1 MSKRTSSDPTHS
13 SKRPSSADPTSLS
26 ASRRNSS
33 GGSTGRSAVSKS
45 ATHATDLLFPITS
58 PTLARGGTGSGERNR
73 STVAP
78 MRHSARHKKQHIMGD
93 ETIDE
98 PSGDLDMEID
108 MNEWKLIG
116 YPGTYAEG
124 VYEGQ
129 LRSNCE
135 EVAVKVVSL
144 RNPSIRESKW
154 VQEELR
160 KIEGEI
166 TENHVL
172 KLCEKKVLNE
182 LLMTQTLSNKHIS
195 FFVNYYKQSTTYT
208 SKVLDDPSHDIHKWW
223 AKQPQQ
229 YREED
234 RPHRD
239 DSVFF
244 VMEKMS
250 GADLFDYNVSH
261 NFGCGFML
269 AFEATLHATDDLVIE
284 ALSNFPSFINES
296 DSRKEKES
304 MSWRDFMYV
313 DNPPQFFHVQGR
325 ARFLVLKFNT
335 QFKRTLPKY
344 QKDFPC
350 GGIFSEDMRL
360 HLTHANLI
368 CNSHPLVQNGK
379 PVFLQQRL
387 PLYFDKTFIR
397 TLLSQIM
404 IALNHA
410 HGTPVYHDDLK
421 PDNVMFKTLVHAH
434 STHESKICAKVI
446 DWGCGGFSKDSPTE
460 SSHEYKPQP
469 AEPQGEKCD
478 IFCVGNIMRWLF
490 DAQSVRDW
498 HNPAGFNGMFQPKLN
513 QARWPCPWNA
523 SSAFIDIDS
532 NLCVPWNPN
541 NDPGFKQL
549 IQRMTDPNPSTR
561 FSGRDVLQH
570 SWMRVV
576 SRQESNPSVDQPNP
590 HVKKL
595 NDLLYDFAPSYL
607 KKLGEA
613 HDGGQTEETRFL
625 DFMKGAGLVNLRRS
639 LDVLVMIPILEQ
651 LPYARSF
658 VSANLIALL
667 SKLVAEYMYI
677 DTYPQRH
684 LPRTMVLLSQLASHQ
699 SNEFLKPI
707 FAAKYMDREHLF
719 DGEGRSLLELIAYG
733 VFDCHDPDP
742 NHKACSLYT
751 LLMLIAM
758 SSPDKDDL
766 DPLSCAPPSCSS
778 LLFTFSPCIAGTKR
792 KI

>member
-1 MSKRTSSDPTHS
+1 MPVPH
-13 SKRPSSADPTSLS
+13 
-26 ASRRNSS
+26 
-33 GGSTGRSAVSKS
+33 
-45 ATHATDLLFPITS
+45 
-58 PTLARGGTGSGERNR
+58 LARGGTGSGERNR
-73 STVAP
+73 AAAAP
-78 MRHSARHKKQHIMGD
+78 LRAHPSRQKKQHIMGD
-93 ETIDE
+93 EKIDE

-108 MNEWKLIG
+108 MNDWKLIG
-116 YPGTYAEG
+116 FPGTYAEG

-129 LRSNCE
+129 LRSNRE

-154 VQEELR
+154 VQEELQ
-160 KIEGEI
+160 KLSHSLKGEI
-166 TENHVL
+166 TEHHVL
-172 KLCEKKVLNE
+172 KLCEKKVLHE
-182 LLMTQTLSNKHIS
+182 MLMTQTLSNKHIS
-195 FFVNYYKQSTTYT
+195 FFVNYYKQSTSYT
-208 SKVLDDPSHDIHKWW
+208 AKVLDDTSHDIHKYW
-223 AKQPQQ
+223 ALQAPQ
-229 YREED
+229 YRDVD
-234 RPHRD
+234 RPHKD

-261 NFGCGFML
+261 HFGCGVML
-269 AFEATLHATDDLVIE
+269 AFEATPQATDELVCD
-284 ALSNFPSFINES
+284 ALGRFPAFLEES
-296 DSRKEKES
+296 DTKKEKES
-304 MSWRDFMYV
+304 RSWRDFMYV
-313 DNPPQFFHVQGR
+313 DNTPQFFHTQGR

-335 QFKRTLPKY
+335 QFRRLLPKY
-344 QKDFPC
+344 QKDQHRYGSF
-350 GGIFSEDMRL
+350 FSEDMRL
-360 HLTHANLI
+360 HLTQENLI
-368 CNSHPLVQNGK
+368 CNCHPLLHNGK
-379 PVFLQQRL
+379 PTYHTQRL
-387 PLYFDKTFIR
+387 PLFFDKTFIR

-421 PDNVMFKTLVHAH
+421 SDNVMFKTLVHAH

-446 DWGCGGFSKDSPTE
+446 DWGCGGFSKDSPAD
-460 SSHEYKPQP
+460 SCHEYKPQN
-469 AEPQGEKCD
+469 EQKSEKCD
-478 IFCVGNIMRWLF
+478 IFCVGNIIRFLY
-490 DAQSVRDW
+490 DGQSSVDW
-498 HNPAGFNGMFQPKLN
+498 HHPDGFNGMFNPKLN
-513 QARWPCPWNA
+513 QLKWPCPWNM
-523 SSAFIDIDS
+523 SSAHKEIES
-532 NLCVPWNPN
+532 SLCVPWNPN
-541 NDPGFKQL
+541 ADTGFKQL
-549 IQRMTDPNPSTR
+549 IQRMTDPNPNTR

-570 SWMRVV
+570 SWMRV
-576 SRQESNPSVDQPNP
+576 SEKQETDPNCSEPNP

-639 LDVLVMIPILEQ
+639 LDVLVMIPMLEQ

-658 VSANLIALL
+658 ISSNLIALL
-667 SKLVAEYMYI
+667 SKLVAKYMYI

-707 FAAKYMDREHLF
+707 FAAKYNDMEHLH

-766 DPLSCAPPSCSS
+766 DPLSYAPR
-778 LLFTFSPCIAGTKR
+778 LLHFLIHLLTFG
-792 KI
+792 